1 MSANQVCP
9 FKLLGLIHSTATL
22 ETVAKAHRRLVLVAH
37 PDKNPGDPNASRR
50 TQILNDA
57 KDRANALLQPETY
70 TQKRSREQQEEAKAQ
85 QEDDLKAAEIKR
97 QKDAEAAKIKRQKD
111 AEAAEV
117 SRRLKAEAATVWAS
131 LARKYGYDPFCEDF
145 IEIRRLAEAELWKAF
160 NCGTDDL
167 KAEWVKKNT
176 GGAEYELRHAI
187 IAHKARKEQ
196 EAQAARER
204 ETRKLREQELKQ
216 REVQAAQELRRREQD
231 LEAKRLREMHAAR
244 ERELEAQRLRD
255 VESARERE
263 QENQRLREQELKQR
277 EVQAAQELLRREQ
290 DLEAKRLRGMQAALL
305 QKQCE
310 QEVATQRLHDI
321 EAARE
326 CELEAQRLRDVE
338 SAREREQENQRLREQ
353 ELKQREVQAAQ
364 ELLRREQDLEARRLR
379 GMQAALLQKQCEQE
393 VATQRLHDIEAA
405 RACELEAQRLR
416 DIESARELEAHVL
429 LETQEHEREARER
442 DIQAAHQRK
451 AQRQRQFSQSN
462 ANEPKVTRKH
472 IRTRSIDEFY
482 DNGVAMIDNFIDTR
496 IQLAPEPRLGYFV
509 ARSALVEAFFGTQNQ
524 EQEEAIPAAKIC
536 FFHVNFKARMAIK
549 HIAGW
554 ETGWK
559 RNQKP
564 MRGYKGIILL

>member
-321 EAARE
+321 EAAR
-326 CELEAQRLRDVE
+326 
-338 SAREREQENQRLREQ
+338 
-353 ELKQREVQAAQ
+353 
-364 ELLRREQDLEARRLR
+364 
-379 GMQAALLQKQCEQE
+379 
-393 VATQRLHDIEAA
+393 
-405 RACELEAQRLR
+405 ACELEAQRLR